1 MGRRYAMTKGRYGWL
16 LLSDDARHL
25 FMLAKYE
32 EDGSAYWV
40 DADKREHPVVG
51 TFWGIQSL
59 TREGE
64 RNVVT
69 RDDEGRI
76 VTLDVVAADDWD
88 NWDWTDMHFPT
99 RRAAEEAALK
109 WVAEKQ

>member
-1 MGRRYAMTKGRYGWL
+1 MERKYAMTKARYGWL

-25 FMLAKYE
+25 FMLAKYD

-40 DADKREHPVVG
+40 DADKREHPIFG
-51 TFWGIQSL
+51 TFWGVQVL

-64 RNVVT
+64 RQVVT
-69 RDDEGRI
+69 RDDEGLI
-76 VTLDVVAADDWD
+76 VGLDIVAANDTD
-88 NWDWTDMHFPT
+88 NWDWDDMHFPT

-109 WVAEKQ
+109 WAANR